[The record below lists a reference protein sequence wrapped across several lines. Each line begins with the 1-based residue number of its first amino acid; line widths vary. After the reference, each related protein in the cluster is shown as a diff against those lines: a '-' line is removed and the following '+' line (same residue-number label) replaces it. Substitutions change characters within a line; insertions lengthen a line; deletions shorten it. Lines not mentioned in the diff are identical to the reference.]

1 MAFQIELN
9 EQELSIQGVQFQTKK
24 EYTIMK
30 NSLGSSMYEGFEPTK
45 DMVQFL
51 KDIHDGKKSRNDIL
65 TFVLGN

>member
-1 MAFQIELN
+1 MAFRLELN
-9 EQELSIQGVQFQTKK
+9 EQKLSIQGVQFQTKK

-30 NSLGSSMYEGFEPTK
+30 NSLGSSIYEGFEPTK
-45 DMVQFL
+45 DRIQLL